1 MLDGGMYRG
10 WPKACNDVIF
20 NMVTIIRD
28 SLGKVLAFAC

>member
-10 WPKACNDVIF
+10 WPKACNGVIF
-20 NMVTIIRD
+20 KMVTIISD